1 MEVRLCRK
9 INTDRTPH
17 KHGFL
22 LLPVLNLT
30 SSVTADLCKQENIL
44 CGVTAQSAGIWAV
57 LDQTSLVKLTHVAI
71 TQWDH
76 KVERT
81 IGTPWS
87 NCMAAVAMLLFTYFS
102 TRGLRKDF
110 WSWEQKRTIL
120 TGGGDNTTTLITFLM
135 VNLWLR
141 QHESIMSLP
150 QNLSFT
156 DDKCPAAAL
165 ND

>member
-1 MEVRLCRK
+1 MKVRLCRK
-9 INTDRTPH
+9 INTDRTSH

-22 LLPVLNLT
+22 LLPVLNLAL
-30 SSVTADLCKQENIL
+30 SVTADLCKQENIL
-44 CGVTAQSAGIWAV
+44 CGVTTQSAGIWAL
-57 LDQTSLVKLTHVAI
+57 LDQTRLVKLTHAAI

-87 NCMAAVAMLLFTYFS
+87 KCMAVVAMLLFTYFS
-102 TRGLRKDF
+102 TRGLCKRFFEAENRRGLFWLGRK
-110 WSWEQKRTIL
+110 E
-120 TGGGDNTTTLITFLM
+120 TTTLITFLT

-141 QHESIMSLP
+141 RHESIMSLP

-165 ND
+165 NN